1 MTSYNEHDNDVI
13 AWPNGHQF
21 VNRAARDFT
30 HVYLYVAGIPGSQGL
45 DGVPGLEGH
54 RGVPGSKGIHGNRG
68 PDGLHGTQ
76 GLTVRH
82 LEEYTNPGWGTPYVR
97 WLGVPGT
104 PYVRWLGVAD
114 GVRPMS
120 GGSGSRVGYALCHMA
135 RYPG

>member
-1 MTSYNEHDNDVI
+1 MVRATIYACKYLVKHYSQIDAHLAMLWRHYRVRYMTSYNEHDNDVI

-21 VNRAARDFT
+21 VNSAAQDFT

-82 LEEYTNPGWGTPYVR
+82 LEEYTNPG
-97 WLGVPGT
+97 
-104 PYVRWLGVAD
+104 
-114 GVRPMS
+114 
-120 GGSGSRVGYALCHMA
+120 
-135 RYPG
+135 